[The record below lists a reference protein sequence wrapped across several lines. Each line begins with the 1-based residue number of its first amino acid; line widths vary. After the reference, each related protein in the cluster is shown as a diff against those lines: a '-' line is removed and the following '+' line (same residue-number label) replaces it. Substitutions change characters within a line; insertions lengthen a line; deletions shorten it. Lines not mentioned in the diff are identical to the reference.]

1 MLTFD
6 GALRGPVGVGRAILP
21 PAMDSS
27 AELR

>member
-6 GALRGPVGVGRAILP
+6 GALRGPVGVGRAIQP
-21 PAMDSS
+21 PAMDTL